1 MASASKPT
9 GMRFLL
15 ALHLWLLI
23 AAAADAKPFCP
34 WPSPSFWKEAW
45 VRDIRR
51 CLGDGIDVDGR
62 GLFGR
67 TPLNYASALG
77 NVRVVRL
84 LIDAGAEI
92 DALNQDGMTPLHM
105 AALFGNAGPLR
116 ALIDAG
122 ADIDARADIDLDLE
136 GESGLRDWTSL
147 HFAAGSDSARN
158 VQILVEAGVAV
169 DARKE
174 GGDTPLHVAARN
186 HRDRAARAL
195 IDAGAMMEARD
206 EEGRT
211 ALHIAAEWGAT
222 KIVRDLTEAGA
233 EVDAKDHRGDTPLLA
248 ATRSEY
254 FVGVSGTIRQL
265 IEIDENSEL
274 NLYVSLA
281 WMQLAAQRRHDAP
294 GTVRVLLDA
303 GADPTLRAS
312 DGSLAAD
319 LAERNEEL
327 RDDPVFRELDEARSR
342 R

>member
-1 MASASKPT
+1 
-9 GMRFLL
+9 MRFLHTL
-15 ALHLWLLI
+15 PLWISI

-67 TPLNYASALG
+67 TPLHYASSLS

-92 DALNQDGMTPLHM
+92 DALDRDGMTPLHR

-122 ADIDARADIDLDLE
+122 ADIDARADIVLELE
-136 GESGLRDWTSL
+136 GESGLRDWTAL

-186 HRDRAARAL
+186 YRDKAARAL
-195 IDAGAMMEARD
+195 IDAGAEMDARD
-206 EEGRT
+206 EVGRT

-233 EVDAKDHRGDTPLLA
+233 EVDAKDQRGDTPLLA

-254 FVGVSGTIRQL
+254 FGADSNTFLNFTFSTIRQL
-265 IEIDENSEL
+265 IELDENAGL
-274 NLYVSLA
+274 NLLLFQVGML
-281 WMQLAAQRRHDAP
+281 LAAQRRHDAS
-294 GTVRVLLDA
+294 GTVRVLLDV
-303 GADPTLRAS
+303 GADPTQRAA

-319 LAERNEEL
+319 LAERNQEL

>member
-1 MASASKPT
+1 
-9 GMRFLL
+9 MRFLH
-15 ALHLWLLI
+15 ALPLWISI
-23 AAAADAKPFCP
+23 AAAADAKPFCG
-34 WPSPSFWKEAW
+34 WSAPSFWKEAW

-67 TPLNYASALG
+67 TPLHYASSLS

-92 DALNQDGMTPLHM
+92 DALDLDGMTPLHR

-122 ADIDARADIDLDLE
+122 ADIDARADIVLELE

-186 HRDRAARAL
+186 HRDGAARAL
-195 IDAGAMMEARD
+195 IDAGAEMGARD

-254 FVGVSGTIRQL
+254 FGGGPDTIRGL
-265 IEIDENSEL
+265 IELDENSKL
-274 NLYVSLA
+274 HPFVIQAGML
-281 WMQLAAQRRHDAP
+281 LAAQRRHDAP

-303 GADPTLRAS
+303 GADPTQRAS

-319 LAERNEEL
+319 LAERNQEL